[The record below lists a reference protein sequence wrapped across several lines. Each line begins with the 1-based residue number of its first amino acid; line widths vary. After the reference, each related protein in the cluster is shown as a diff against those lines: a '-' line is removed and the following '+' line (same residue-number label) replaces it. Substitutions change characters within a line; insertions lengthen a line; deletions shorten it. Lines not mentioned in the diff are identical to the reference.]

1 MMSREESG
9 ITIAIEV
16 REFSPLSRPGPT
28 SGEAIATVAFLHY
41 RTIPSRV
48 GRPMK
53 TSNGETRMNEPKES
67 TSAIEGND
75 RAREQQD
82 SKPGMEG
89 LSRRTFL
96 GVGSAGLAS
105 AALASL
111 AVNAQEPTDTE
122 KAEHDHSSSNPG
134 PENKPLLDENPNS
147 NLPPPT
153 DHGNIEPVWYSFDLT
168 HKRVEEGGWTNQVTE
183 SVLPSS
189 KDIAGVRMRLTAG
202 SFRELHWHTAD
213 EWSIMLYGNA
223 RVTCLNPD
231 GTVFIGDVGKG
242 DLWYFPAGFPHSIQG
257 LGPDGCEFIL
267 VFDQGSFSEDNTFLL
282 SDWVR
287 RTPPSV
293 LSKNFGLPAS
303 ALKNLPTK
311 SLYIFAADLPAS
323 LAQDKSA
330 VGGRRVESPYQYT
343 FRMEAMT
350 PTKQTSGGSV
360 RIVDSHNFQASKNIA
375 AALVTVKP
383 GGLRE
388 LHWHP
393 NASEWQYYLSGK
405 GRMTVFTTSGAH
417 TMDFS
422 ANDVGFVP
430 AVAGHYVENTG
441 NSDLVFLEMFKASE
455 YMNFSLN
462 NWLRRLPPEAVT
474 SHLNLDADAIS
485 KIPSEA
491 FDVLPG

>member
-1 MMSREESG
+1 MS
-9 ITIAIEV
+9 
-16 REFSPLSRPGPT
+16 
-28 SGEAIATVAFLHY
+28 
-41 RTIPSRV
+41 
-48 GRPMK
+48 
-53 TSNGETRMNEPKES
+53 EPKETKPAMGGENR
-67 TSAIEGND
+67 TS
-75 RAREQQD
+75 EQQE

-89 LSRRTFL
+89 LSRRAFL
-96 GVGSAGLAS
+96 GVGSAGLAT

-122 KAEHDHSSSNPG
+122 KAEQDHSSSNPG

-213 EWSIMLYGNA
+213 EWAIMLYGNA

-257 LGPDGCEFIL
+257 LEPDGCEFIL

-293 LSKNFGLPAS
+293 LSKNFGLPTS
-303 ALKNLPTK
+303 ALKDLPTK
-311 SLYIFAADLPAS
+311 SLYIFAANLPAS
-323 LAQDKSA
+323 LAQNKSA
-330 VGGRRVESPYQYT
+330 VGGGRAESPYQYT
-343 FRMEAMT
+343 FKMQAMA
-350 PTKQTSGGSV
+350 PTKQTRSGEV
-360 RIVDSHNFQASKNIA
+360 RVVDSRNFLAAKNIA
-375 AALVTVKP
+375 AALVNVKP
-383 GGLRE
+383 GSMRE
-388 LHWHP
+388 LYWHP
-393 NASEWQYYLSGK
+393 NASEWQYYISGK
-405 GRMTVFTTSGAH
+405 ARMTVFTTGGVR
-417 TMDFS
+417 TMDFN

-430 AVAGHYVENTG
+430 RVAGHYVENTG
-441 NSDLVFLEMFKASE
+441 NTDLIFLEMFAASE
-455 YMNFSLN
+455 YLDFSLN
-462 NWLRRLPPEAVT
+462 NWIRHLPPEMVT
-474 SHLNLDADAIS
+474 SHLNLDAETVS
-485 KIPSEA
+485 KIPAENFA
-491 FDVLPG
+491 VIPG